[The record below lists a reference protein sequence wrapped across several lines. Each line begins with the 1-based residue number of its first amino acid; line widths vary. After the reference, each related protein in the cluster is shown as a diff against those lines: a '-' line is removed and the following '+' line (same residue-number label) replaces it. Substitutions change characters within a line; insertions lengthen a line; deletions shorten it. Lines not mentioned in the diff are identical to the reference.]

1 MQRIIA
7 PSMLSADFGHLDRD
21 TRMID
26 KSAAQWVHIDVMD
39 GVFVPNISFGF
50 PVLKFIRQATTK
62 PLDVHLMIVEPE
74 RYVKRFAE
82 VGSDIVTFHY
92 EATNAAHRCI
102 DEIHAAGARAG
113 ISIKPATSVEVL
125 RDLLPSLDL
134 VLVMSVEPG
143 FGGQKFMDGALG
155 KIAQLR
161 RTIDEAGLSTLI
173 EVDGGISAHN
183 ARLLFDTSFFQMPE
197 GVGVEQAAQTL
208 QHLVRTEPLRP
219 VPQIEFVV
227 ETGRVLPLIVLQ
239 NGFGLVQRLHQLR
252 FGRPARL
259 VLLPHSAQLPSRP
272 FGQATGQPLHGRAF
286 HALLRSGIAL
296 RYGRYVPVVGLA
308 QIVYQRELQHP
319 QPVQPRIFAAQHHR
333 KQREPPRV
341 FGRAFAP
348 PARRPGSPLDRFE
361 PFDLADKAQIFFK
374 TIFHSR
380 RIIRGTKIRISGG
393 KSKPVC
399 VLPSGSI

>member
-1 MQRIIA
+1 
-7 PSMLSADFGHLDRD
+7 MLSADFGHLDRD

-143 FGGQKFMDGALG
+143 FGGQSFIPGSLE

-161 RTIDEAGLSTLI
+161 AMAREMGLETII
-173 EVDGGISAHN
+173 EVDGGISARN
-183 ARLLFDTSFFQMPE
+183 AGAVYGAGAD
-197 GVGVEQAAQTL
+197 V
-208 QHLVRTEPLRP
+208 LVA
-219 VPQIEFVV
+219 
-227 ETGRVLPLIVLQ
+227 G
-239 NGFGLVQRLHQLR
+239 
-252 FGRPARL
+252 
-259 VLLPHSAQLPSRP
+259 SS
-272 FGQATGQPLHGRAF
+272 
-286 HALLRSGIAL
+286 
-296 RYGRYVPVVGLA
+296 
-308 QIVYQRELQHP
+308 
-319 QPVQPRIFAAQHHR
+319 
-333 KQREPPRV
+333 V
-341 FGRAFAP
+341 FGAEDPQAEVVKMLN
-348 PARRPGSPLDRFE
+348 A
-361 PFDLADKAQIFFK
+361 
-374 TIFHSR
+374 
-380 RIIRGTKIRISGG
+380 
-393 KSKPVC
+393 
-399 VLPSGSI
+399 